1 MNSTEKTPSDPKQL
15 RMGAAASS
23 PAPSDAVAKKKAGSS
38 DGESL
43 AVESPTAVTAEAPA
57 KRQLRKTADIAE
69 MAAEEEETVTSL
81 SKVQPSEAADK
92 KQSRADEKKSESAD
106 GESSAAATLTSV
118 SAEAPPPKMT
128 DIAEGE
134 EEEETVI
141 LALKVPP
148 LDSLSKQC
156 QLKEMEVNADLE
168 QNALGIVVKDAKKGV
183 LFINFLPVL
192 QLQLKRFDYDFM
204 RDAMVKNDFYFG
216 GGFTYPSFRYPEE
229 SRIYCFMFEEMY
241 HEFRKLCTC
250 CDKPAVCYS
259 TECWHKILCW
269 SCCEKG
275 NFPERCYVCRR
286 GRNEEKKLV
295 FLPWNKRP
303 GYDSSAFPI
312 KEFPPL
318 LVEVSEDLL
327 LLQIQ
332 CLGLKLDV

>member
-1 MNSTEKTPSDPKQL
+1 
-15 RMGAAASS
+15 MGAAASS
-23 PAPSDAVAKKKAGSS
+23 LAPSDAVAKKKAESS

-69 MAAEEEETVTSL
+69 MAAEEEETVKSL
-81 SKVQPSEAADK
+81 SKVQPSEAAAK

-134 EEEETVI
+134 EDETVV
-141 LALKVPP
+141 LVLKVPP

-168 QNALGIVVKDAKKGV
+168 KNALGIVVKDAKKGV

-204 RDAMVKNDFYFG
+204 RDTMVKNDFSF

-259 TECWHKILCW
+259 TLCWHKILCW

-275 NFPERCYVCRR
+275 NFPERCYVCRP
-286 GRNEEKKLV
+286 GKIEGEKLV

-318 LVEVSEDLL
+318 LVEIGEDLL
-327 LLQIQ
+327 LLQSNV
-332 CLGLKLDV
+332 LDLSWTCDICSFMLSLSTRG